1 MTVRRPDRAA
11 SIASPWPSP
20 GTGNANAMPGPRH
33 RSGAVVLAV
42 AALTVA
48 TLAATG
54 CSGSGTG
61 GSSAAASGSAA
72 SGSQSSPTTTG
83 EPGSSG
89 APGAPLPA
97 TAPGEAIVISAVD
110 LPDISAVGVPG
121 PATPQRIVSLATG
134 VGETL
139 VALGVGDRVVG
150 RDETSEVPTQAA
162 VVTEAHS
169 VSAERVIALDPDLV
183 IVDARTTPPEALQ
196 QIEAA
201 GARVVEVPEAWTLA
215 DMGPRARAI
224 ADAIAVDAAPL
235 LATLPG
241 AATASPDSPDG
252 TASAAAGAS
261 PDPSPGADAPRVA
274 FLYLRGTSAIYLLGG
289 QGSGADA
296 LIAAAGGVDAGA
308 EAGLEAFTPLTA
320 EALVALDP
328 DVLLVMTGGLD
339 SVNGVDGLVALPGVS
354 QTTAG
359 RERRVIAVDDEVLL
373 SFGPRT
379 GALVDLLRVALTRAA
394 STSP

>member
-1 MTVRRPDRAA
+1 MSARRPGRHATWAMAFAMTALVISACSSTEAGTSENPPAA
-11 SIASPWPSP
+11 SSA
-20 GTGNANAMPGPRH
+20 
-33 RSGAVVLAV
+33 
-42 AALTVA
+42 
-48 TLAATG
+48 
-54 CSGSGTG
+54 
-61 GSSAAASGSAA
+61 SSATAS
-72 SGSQSSPTTTG
+72 
-83 EPGSSG
+83 
-89 APGAPLPA
+89 A
-97 TAPGEAIVISAVD
+97 TAVAPGEPIVITAAD
-110 LPDISAVGVPG
+110 LPDITPVGSPG
-121 PATPQRIVSLATG
+121 AQTPQRIVSLATG

-150 RDETSEVPTQAA
+150 RDETSEVPTQAE
-162 VVTEAHS
+162 VVTEAHN

-183 IVDARTTPPEALQ
+183 IVDARTTPPEALD

-215 DMGPRARAI
+215 DMRPRTEAI
-224 ADAIAVDAAPL
+224 ADAIGVDAAGL
-235 LATLPG
+235 LATLPAGATPG
-241 AATASPDSPDG
+241 AASASP
-252 TASAAAGAS
+252 A
-261 PDPSPGADAPRVA
+261 ADAPRVA

-328 DVLLVMTGGLD
+328 DVLLVMTGGLE
-339 SVNGVDGLVALPGVS
+339 SVNGIDGLLALPGVE

-373 SFGPRT
+373 SYGPRT
-379 GALVDLLRVALTRAA
+379 GALVDLLRGALAQAA
-394 STSP
+394 AAPATPPPA